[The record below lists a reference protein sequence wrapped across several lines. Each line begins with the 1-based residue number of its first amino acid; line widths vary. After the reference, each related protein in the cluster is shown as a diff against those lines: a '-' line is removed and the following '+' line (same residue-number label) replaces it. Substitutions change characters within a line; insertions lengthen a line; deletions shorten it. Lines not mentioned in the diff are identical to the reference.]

1 MWKWVLVSLF
11 FGHGALAQDLVDL
24 EALLAQHAD
33 EVVVV
38 TDAEGR
44 SERRLV
50 LDNGQRITCDEQRCW
65 GYDPEGA
72 TGCLWMLVVELRA
85 YADICEVPLG
95 TQREVLMS
103 TFTRIAAHLG
113 ENAIPPRNLAAM
125 EGFYQQRLQ
134 IERKRTKSPLGL
146 SCDEAVKPDS
156 DRMRIMIGLLEP
168 RNVDNLGGFLAKS
181 RLPLTNPCL

>member
-103 TFTRIAAHLG
+103 TYTRLAAHVG
-113 ENAIPPRNLAAM
+113 ENAIPMRSPEEM
-125 EGFYQQRLQ
+125 DGFYQQRLQ
-134 IERKRTKSPLGL
+134 IERKRSKGPLGL
-146 SCDEAVKPDS
+146 SCDEARRPDS
-156 DRMRIMIGLLEP
+156 DVMRMMKGFLDP
-168 RNVDNLGGFLAKS
+168 RNVEDLTSYLAKP

>member
-11 FGHGALAQDLVDL
+11 LGHGALAQELVDM

-44 SERRLV
+44 PERRLV
-50 LDNGQRITCDEQRCW
+50 LENGQRITCDEQRCW
-65 GYDPEGA
+65 GFDPEGA
-72 TGCLWMLVVELRA
+72 TGCLWMLVGELRA
-85 YADICEVPLG
+85 VAEICELPLG
-95 TQREVLMS
+95 PQRDVLMS
-103 TFTRIAAHLG
+103 TFTRLAAHVG
-113 ENAIPPRNLAAM
+113 ENAIPPRSLAEM

-134 IERKRTKSPLGL
+134 SERRRSKGPLGL
-146 SCDEAVKPDS
+146 SCDEAGKPES
-156 DRMRIMIGLLEP
+156 DLIRMMNGFLDP
-168 RNVDNLGGFLAKS
+168 RNVKDLTNYLAKP